1 MLKDWLSNV
10 LRNVIGNIL
19 IIHFK
24 MRRIESNLD
33 DQIAL
38 VGRDL

>member
-1 MLKDWLSNV
+1 MLKDWLSNE
-10 LRNVIGNIL
+10 IGNIL
-19 IIHFK
+19 IIHSK
-24 MRRIESNLD
+24 MRRIESNLV